1 MDKDTRIQDE
11 LNLVSRMR
19 KEKYE
24 KVFRELESVT
34 FFDGYARFA
43 SENEVTVNGDKL
55 YAERVSRAIFKRKSR
70 RADTLGGRNEK
81 ITCFGVCNHISTR
94 NLDWFTGS

>member
-55 YAERVSRAIFKRKSR
+55 YAERVSRAIIQRESR

-81 ITCFGVCNHISTR
+81 ITCFDVCNHISTR